1 MTTAST
7 VWLVLSLGSS
17 VTGVT
22 FEAAAL
28 VDLALFVVRLCVG
41 AISAGVDA
49 VAADD
54 TGGLPVAGS
63 ASAEVV
69 FLPAFFLLALLA
81 VPGAVRVEGVSAA
94 SSAAEATAEVRR
106 LDLARAGVWEEAWEG
121 STARVFGT

>member
-1 MTTAST
+1 M
-7 VWLVLSLGSS
+7 LSLGSS

-81 VPGAVRVEGVSAA
+81 VPEAVRVEGVSAA